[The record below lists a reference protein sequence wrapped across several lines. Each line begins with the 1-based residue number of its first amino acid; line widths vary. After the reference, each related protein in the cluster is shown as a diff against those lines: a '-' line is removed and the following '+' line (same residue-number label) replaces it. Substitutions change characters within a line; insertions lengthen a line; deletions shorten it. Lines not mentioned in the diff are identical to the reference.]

1 MNCANWWDSGDV
13 NEQQQQAFLT
23 TFEQAGVEKVRKAI
37 TSDHWP
43 PEVQELAENWL
54 ASRDETERRRE
65 AVLHEHMQLARF
77 ASDSAMT
84 AGALAKDAKSLAQDA
99 NAIARAA
106 SASAGQTASRTM
118 IGNVISAVALA
129 VAIAA
134 LIAAA
139 WPK

>member
-1 MNCANWWDSGDV
+1 M
-13 NEQQQQAFLT
+13 NEQQQQAFLA

-37 TSDHWP
+37 GSDHWP
-43 PEVQELAENWL
+43 REVQEFAERWL
-54 ASRDETERRRE
+54 AGEDETERRKE
-65 AVLHEHMQLARF
+65 AILHEHMQLARF

-84 AGALAKDAKSLAQDA
+84 AGALAKDAQSLAQDA

-106 SASAGQTASRTM
+106 SVSAEQTANRTT
-118 IGNVISAVALA
+118 ISNVISAAALA

-134 LIAAA
+134 LIAAV